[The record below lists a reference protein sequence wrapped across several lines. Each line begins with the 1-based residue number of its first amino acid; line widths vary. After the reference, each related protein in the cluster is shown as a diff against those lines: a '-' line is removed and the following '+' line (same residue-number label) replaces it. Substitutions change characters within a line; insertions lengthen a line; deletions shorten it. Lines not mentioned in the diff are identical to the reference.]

1 MLGRLRIDSCEPKV
15 PVHEGPGSE
24 WSAAQLCTEVRA
36 DDELVVEGRVVLEE
50 SRQQL
55 FYSKS
60 VLAS

>member
-1 MLGRLRIDSCEPKV
+1 MLGRLRIGASEPEV
-15 PVHEGPGSE
+15 PVHERPGSE
-24 WSAAQLCTEVRA
+24 RSAAQLCTEVRA

-55 FYSKS
+55 FYSKT